1 MNFVLYVI
9 LNIIFVLLISPLF
22 ISLIKKVKAFVQGRR
37 GPPLFQTYYMLAKLF
52 QKERVYSV
60 NASLIMRITPYI
72 EIIFILTASLFVP
85 LVFIPQPVAGIGNVI
100 LFLYLMVVAKFFMAL
115 AGLDAGST
123 FGGMGSSREMTF
135 SAIVEPVVIVA
146 FAALGL
152 VLKTVNLHEMFGISL
167 KSLLFTNPAILLT
180 SVSLFIILIVET
192 SRIPVDNPETH
203 LELTM
208 IHEAMILEYS
218 GPDLALME
226 ISNAVKQTLLM
237 AIPINI
243 LLPWGLATS
252 PTAAGILLAM
262 VSFTLKGCLLA
273 VVIGFFES
281 IFAKSR
287 LFRLPGLFMLAFFF
301 AFSTILFELLS

>member
-1 MNFVLYVI
+1 MDFVVYTLI
-9 LNIIFVLLISPLF
+9 NTIFVLLISPLF
-22 ISLIKKVKAFVQGRR
+22 MSLIKKVKAFVQGRR
-37 GPPLFQTYYMLAKLF
+37 GPPLLQTYFMMGKLLK
-52 QKERVYSV
+52 KERVYSA
-60 NASLIMRITPYI
+60 NTSLVMRITPYI
-72 EIIFILTASLFVP
+72 EIIFILVASLSVP

-146 FAALGL
+146 FAAMGL
-152 VLKTVNLHEMFGISL
+152 VLKTANLHQMFGISL
-167 KSLLFTNPAILLT
+167 ESALITNPAVLLT

-226 ISNAVKQTLLM
+226 ISHAVKQTLLI
-237 AIPINI
+237 AIPVNI
-243 LLPWGLATS
+243 LVPWGLTAS
-252 PTAAGILLAM
+252 PTVPGVLLAM
-262 VSFTLKGCLLA
+262 ISFALKGSLVA
-273 VVIGFFES
+273 VIIGFFES
-281 IFAKSR
+281 MFAKSR
-287 LFRLPGLFMLAFFF
+287 LFRLPGLFMLALFFS
-301 AFSTILFELLS
+301 FSTILFELLS